1 LGCSVANPEN
11 VISSSTSDYATI
23 TMARWQ
29 YHYGSVA
36 SLAVKD
42 VLTTYPIGT
51 FAGFNISN
59 PNLINANLLSGITL
73 KTYKAGVLQE
83 SLRQVVCFR

>member
-1 LGCSVANPEN
+1 VPKTKYK
-11 VISSSTSDYATI
+11 V
-23 TMARWQ
+23 TMPLLPWQ
-29 YHYGSVA
+29 FRLE

-83 SLRQVVCFR
+83 SLLQVVCFL